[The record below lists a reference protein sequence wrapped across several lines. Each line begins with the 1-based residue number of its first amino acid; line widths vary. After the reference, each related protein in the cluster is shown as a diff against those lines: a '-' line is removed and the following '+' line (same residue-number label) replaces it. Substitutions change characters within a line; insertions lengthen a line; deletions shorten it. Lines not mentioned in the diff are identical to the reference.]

1 MISSRFKIEAS
12 RITLRGYMT
21 SQQFAPSL
29 RLAKEESYV
38 TIQVLRMALPG
49 FRGVKNVRV
58 SSEGE
63 KVLLCRLADPGGQMI
78 PSGETDV

>member
-1 MISSRFKIEAS
+1 
-12 RITLRGYMT
+12 LV
-21 SQQFAPSL
+21 
-29 RLAKEESYV
+29 KEEACV

-63 KVLLCRLADPGGQMI
+63 KVLLCRLADPGGHSPEEIATRHDQSFATI
-78 PSGETDV
+78 TAQ